1 MSVRIHAIAKEIN
14 KTSKEVL
21 EMLAGRGYDLKSA
34 SSTIDN
40 ITAQS
45 LIEEFISEGEVES
58 PKLEKETSEKVDPVP
73 SEEVKSKSKT
83 PIVKSKAD
91 LDREKKEKEEAEN
104 AQNKAE
110 DSEIEKG
117 TDSAEVTGPSA
128 EKKEGSS
135 ISPSTVMAPPPP
147 TPSNRASAPAPPTA
161 AGKAAVPSPPVSSQK
176 DDPADEESGV
186 VEGNLIIVKPPIVVR
201 DFAGFIG
208 LKPFQ
213 LISELME
220 MGIFASMNQAIEED
234 VARRVAKVKGFEL
247 EIKHRGE
254 KAETA
259 EKKKV
264 FVDENDEKYLRPR
277 APVVC
282 ILGHVDHGKTTLLD
296 TIRKANVV
304 SGEAGGITQHVGAY
318 QVSHKDQKITFL
330 DTPGHAA
337 FSKIRE
343 RGANLTDVAVL
354 VVAADDG
361 FMPQTDE
368 ALKFAQR
375 SQGTLIVAI
384 NKTDVKGADPEKV
397 KTQMQER
404 SIPPEDWGG
413 DVVTVPISA
422 LNGDKVDE
430 LLEMILLQ
438 AELMELKANPDAN
451 SEGVIVEA
459 RQEVG
464 RGPTATV
471 IVQKGTLKV
480 GDSIQSGSVHCKVKA
495 MIDDQG
501 NQVKSA
507 PPSTPVNILGWSG
520 VPEAGAPYKKFKN
533 EREARR
539 EAEEF
544 DNESKISIPKSGA
557 EESVE
562 SEGTSGVDA
571 LFAAISKSK
580 ATTYQVILKADV
592 RGSLEALEGSLD
604 MIKSDK
610 VILEVLQS
618 EVGQITKNDIKMAST
633 SSADILG
640 FNVKLENGVM
650 GEAKHMGIHIYQNN
664 IIYEIIDLVKE
675 NMANLLEPELVEK
688 KTGRAEVRQIF
699 RVSKG
704 RVVAGSMVME
714 GSIGRNKVARLMR
727 GGKVIA
733 EGKVETL
740 KRFKDDAT
748 EVKAGFECGIRL
760 DAFDKY
766 EEGDFIETFETEKIA
781 PVL

>member
-1 MSVRIHAIAKEIN
+1 M
-14 KTSKEVL
+14 
-21 EMLAGRGYDLKSA
+21 
-34 SSTIDN
+34 
-40 ITAQS
+40 
-45 LIEEFISEGEVES
+45 
-58 PKLEKETSEKVDPVP
+58 
-73 SEEVKSKSKT
+73 
-83 PIVKSKAD
+83 
-91 LDREKKEKEEAEN
+91 
-104 AQNKAE
+104 
-110 DSEIEKG
+110 
-117 TDSAEVTGPSA
+117 
-128 EKKEGSS
+128 
-135 ISPSTVMAPPPP
+135 
-147 TPSNRASAPAPPTA
+147 
-161 AGKAAVPSPPVSSQK
+161 
-176 DDPADEESGV
+176 
-186 VEGNLIIVKPPIVVR
+186 
-201 DFAGFIG
+201 
-208 LKPFQ
+208 
-213 LISELME
+213 
-220 MGIFASMNQAIEED
+220 
-234 VARRVAKVKGFEL
+234 
-247 EIKHRGE
+247 
-254 KAETA
+254 
-259 EKKKV
+259 
-264 FVDENDEKYLRPR
+264 
-277 APVVC
+277 
-282 ILGHVDHGKTTLLD
+282 GHVDHGKTTLLD
-296 TIRKANVV
+296 TIRQANVV

-318 QVSHKDQKITFL
+318 QISHNDQKITFL

-343 RGANLTDVAVL
+343 RGANLTDVSVL
-354 VVAADDG
+354 VIAADDG

-422 LNGDKVDE
+422 LKGDNVDE

-451 SEGVIVEA
+451 PEGVVIEA

-464 RGPTATV
+464 RGPTATI
-471 IVQKGTLKV
+471 IVQKGTLKI
-480 GDSIQSGSVHCKVKA
+480 GDSIQSGSVHCKIKA

-507 PPSTPVNILGWSG
+507 PPSTPVNVLGWSG
-520 VPEAGAPYKKFKN
+520 VPEAGAPCKKFKN

-539 EAEEF
+539 EAEDF
-544 DNESKISIPKSGA
+544 DNQGKVPKHIASD
-557 EESVE
+557 EESSETEE
-562 SEGTSGVDA
+562 SSGVDA

-580 ATTYQVILKADV
+580 ATTYKVILKADV
-592 RGSLEALEGSLD
+592 RGSLEALVGSLE
-604 MIKSDK
+604 MIESDK
-610 VILEVLQS
+610 VILEILQS
-618 EVGQITKNDIKMAST
+618 EVGQVTKNDIKMAST
-633 SSADILG
+633 SGADVLG

-650 GEAKHMGIHIYQNN
+650 GDAKHLGINVYQNN

-714 GSIGRNKVARLMR
+714 GAIGRNKVARLMR
-727 GGKVIA
+727 GGEVVA

-740 KRFKDDAT
+740 KRFKDDVT

-781 PVL
+781 PSL

>member
-21 EMLAGRGYDLKSA
+21 EILSKRGYDLKSA

-45 LIEEFISEGEVES
+45 LIEEFSSSSGDES
-58 PKLEKETSEKVDPVP
+58 SQTETSADTSAVDKEASSGATDKKV
-73 SEEVKSKSKT
+73 
-83 PIVKSKAD
+83 PIVRTKAD
-91 LDREKKEKEEAEN
+91 LDREKREKEEAEN
-104 AQNKAE
+104 AKKQEELKAE
-110 DSEIEKG
+110 SSDVSEVVE
-117 TDSAEVTGPSA
+117 SASDVP
-128 EKKEGSS
+128 EKK
-135 ISPSTVMAPPPP
+135 SPSMAPPPP
-147 TPSNRASAPAPPTA
+147 SRRASAPPPPPG
-161 AGKAAVPSPPVSSQK
+161 AGKSVIPSPPAATPSPVEAKS
-176 DDPADEESGV
+176 DDDGVGV
-186 VEGNLIIVKPPIVVR
+186 VEGNLIMVKPPIVVR

-220 MGIFASMNQAIEED
+220 MGIFASMNQSIEED
-234 VARRVAKVKGFEL
+234 VARRVAKSKGFEL

-254 KAETA
+254 KAEPVS
-259 EKKKV
+259 KKKV
-264 FVDENDEKYLRPR
+264 VIDENDEKFLKPRP
-277 APVVC
+277 PVVC

-318 QVSHKDQKITFL
+318 QITHNNQKITFL

-375 SQGTLIVAI
+375 AQGTLVVAI
-384 NKTDVKGADPEKV
+384 NKMDSKGADADKV

-422 LNGDKVDE
+422 LKGDNIED

-438 AELMELKANPDAN
+438 SELMELKANPDAN
-451 SEGVIVEA
+451 AEGVIVEA

-464 RGPTATV
+464 RGPTATI

-480 GDSIQSGSVHCKVKA
+480 GDAIQSGAVHCKVKA

-501 NQVKSA
+501 NNLKSA

-520 VPEAGAPYKKFKN
+520 VPEAGATYKKFKN

-544 DNESKISIPKSGA
+544 ENLNKFTPPPA
-557 EESVE
+557 EETAADSDE
-562 SEGTSGVDA
+562 SSGVDA

-580 ATTYQVILKADV
+580 ATTYKVILKADV
-592 RGSLEALEGSLD
+592 RGSLEALKGSLEL
-604 MIKSDK
+604 IQSDK
-610 VILEVLQS
+610 VLLEVLQS
-618 EVGQITKNDIKMAST
+618 EVGQVTKNDVKMAST
-633 SSADILG
+633 SGADILG

-650 GEAKHMGIHIYQNN
+650 GEAKHLGIQVFQNN

-688 KTGRAEVRQIF
+688 KTGRAEIRQIF

-714 GSIGRNKVARLMR
+714 GSIGRNKIARLMR
-727 GGKVIA
+727 GGEMIA

-740 KRFKDDAT
+740 KRFKDDVN

-766 EEGDFIETFETEKIA
+766 EEGDFIETFEVDKIT
-781 PVL
+781 PSL

>member
-1 MSVRIHAIAKEIN
+1 
-14 KTSKEVL
+14 
-21 EMLAGRGYDLKSA
+21 
-34 SSTIDN
+34 
-40 ITAQS
+40 
-45 LIEEFISEGEVES
+45 
-58 PKLEKETSEKVDPVP
+58 
-73 SEEVKSKSKT
+73 
-83 PIVKSKAD
+83 
-91 LDREKKEKEEAEN
+91 
-104 AQNKAE
+104 
-110 DSEIEKG
+110 
-117 TDSAEVTGPSA
+117 
-128 EKKEGSS
+128 
-135 ISPSTVMAPPPP
+135 
-147 TPSNRASAPAPPTA
+147 
-161 AGKAAVPSPPVSSQK
+161 
-176 DDPADEESGV
+176 
-186 VEGNLIIVKPPIVVR
+186 
-201 DFAGFIG
+201 
-208 LKPFQ
+208 
-213 LISELME
+213 ME

>member
-21 EMLAGRGYDLKSA
+21 EILAGRGYDLKSA

-45 LIEEFISEGEVES
+45 LIEEFTINQNQEPDVGTSSVE
-58 PKLEKETSEKVDPVP
+58 EKVVSTKDD
-73 SEEVKSKSKT
+73 SSKVEKKA
-83 PIVKSKAD
+83 PIVKTKAD
-91 LDREKKEKEEAEN
+91 LDREKKEKEDAEKAEN
-104 AQNKAE
+104 NNEDDDSDTGDTVDQQN
-110 DSEIEKG
+110 
-117 TDSAEVTGPSA
+117 
-128 EKKEGSS
+128 
-135 ISPSTVMAPPPP
+135 ISMAPPPP
-147 TPSNRASAPAPPTA
+147 PPSMSASAPPPPTGAGKSAVPAPPTNQN
-161 AGKAAVPSPPVSSQK
+161 KK
-176 DDPADEESGV
+176 TENTADEQSGV

-234 VARRVAKVKGFEL
+234 VARQVAKVKGFEL

-254 KAETA
+254 KSETS
-259 EKKKV
+259 EKKKIV
-264 FVDENDEKYLRPR
+264 VDENDEKFLKER

-296 TIRKANVV
+296 TIRQANVV

-318 QVSHKDQKITFL
+318 QISHNDQKITFL

-343 RGANLTDVAVL
+343 RGANLTDVSVL
-354 VVAADDG
+354 VIAADDG

-422 LNGDKVDE
+422 LKGDNVDE

-451 SEGVIVEA
+451 SEGVVIEA

-464 RGPTATV
+464 RGPTATI
-471 IVQKGTLKV
+471 IVQKGTLKI
-480 GDSIQSGSVHCKVKA
+480 GDSIQSGSVHCKIKA

-507 PPSTPVNILGWSG
+507 PPSTPVNVLGWSG

-539 EAEEF
+539 EAEDF
-544 DNESKISIPKSGA
+544 DNQGKVPKHITSD
-557 EESVE
+557 EESSGTEE
-562 SEGTSGVDA
+562 SSGVDA

-580 ATTYQVILKADV
+580 ATTYKVILKADV
-592 RGSLEALEGSLD
+592 RGSLEALVGSLE
-604 MIKSDK
+604 MIESDK
-610 VILEVLQS
+610 VILEILQS
-618 EVGQITKNDIKMAST
+618 EVGQVTKNDIKMAST
-633 SSADILG
+633 SGADVLG

-650 GEAKHMGIHIYQNN
+650 GDAKHLGINVYQNN

-675 NMANLLEPELVEK
+675 NMANLLEPELIEK

-714 GSIGRNKVARLMR
+714 GAIGRNKVARLMR
-727 GGKVIA
+727 GGEVVA

-740 KRFKDDAT
+740 KRFKDDVT

-781 PVL
+781 PSL

>member
-21 EMLAGRGYDLKSA
+21 EILSKRGYDLKSA

-45 LIEEFISEGEVES
+45 LIEEFSSSSGDES
-58 PKLEKETSEKVDPVP
+58 SQTETSADTSAVDKEASSGTTDKKV
-73 SEEVKSKSKT
+73 
-83 PIVKSKAD
+83 PIVRTKAD
-91 LDREKKEKEEAEN
+91 LDREKREKEEAEN
-104 AQNKAE
+104 AKKQEELKAE
-110 DSEIEKG
+110 ASDVSEVVE
-117 TDSAEVTGPSA
+117 SASDVP
-128 EKKEGSS
+128 EKK
-135 ISPSTVMAPPPP
+135 SPSMAPPPP
-147 TPSNRASAPAPPTA
+147 SRRASAPPPPPG
-161 AGKAAVPSPPVSSQK
+161 AGKSVIPSPPAATPSPVEAKS
-176 DDPADEESGV
+176 DDDGVGV
-186 VEGNLIIVKPPIVVR
+186 VEGNLIMVKPPIVVR

-220 MGIFASMNQAIEED
+220 MGIFASMNQSIEED
-234 VARRVAKVKGFEL
+234 VARRVAKSKGFEL

-254 KAETA
+254 KAEPVS
-259 EKKKV
+259 KKKV
-264 FVDENDEKYLRPR
+264 VIDENDEKFLKPRP
-277 APVVC
+277 PVVC

-318 QVSHKDQKITFL
+318 QITHNNQKITFL

-375 SQGTLIVAI
+375 AQGTLVVAI
-384 NKTDVKGADPEKV
+384 NKMDSKGADADKV

-422 LNGDKVDE
+422 LKGDNIED

-438 AELMELKANPDAN
+438 SELMELKANPDAN
-451 SEGVIVEA
+451 AEGVIVEA

-464 RGPTATV
+464 RGPTATI

-480 GDSIQSGSVHCKVKA
+480 GDAIQSGAVHCKVKA

-501 NQVKSA
+501 NNLKSA

-520 VPEAGAPYKKFKN
+520 VPEAGATYKKFKN

-544 DNESKISIPKSGA
+544 ENLNKFTPPPA
-557 EESVE
+557 EETAADSDE
-562 SEGTSGVDA
+562 SSGVDA

-580 ATTYQVILKADV
+580 ATTYKVILKADV
-592 RGSLEALEGSLD
+592 RGSLEALKGSLEL
-604 MIKSDK
+604 IQSDK
-610 VILEVLQS
+610 VLLEVLQS
-618 EVGQITKNDIKMAST
+618 EVGQVTKNDVKMAST
-633 SSADILG
+633 SGADILG

-650 GEAKHMGIHIYQNN
+650 GEAKHLGIQVFQNN

-688 KTGRAEVRQIF
+688 KTGRAEIRQIF

-714 GSIGRNKVARLMR
+714 GYIGRNKIARLMR
-727 GGKVIA
+727 GGEMIA

-740 KRFKDDAT
+740 KRFKDDVN

-766 EEGDFIETFETEKIA
+766 EEGDFIETFEVDKIT
-781 PVL
+781 PSL

>member
-21 EMLAGRGYDLKSA
+21 EILAGRGYDLKSA

-45 LIEEFISEGEVES
+45 LIEEFTINQNQDPDVGTSSVE
-58 PKLEKETSEKVDPVP
+58 EKVVSTKDD
-73 SEEVKSKSKT
+73 SSKVEKKA
-83 PIVKSKAD
+83 PIVKTKAD
-91 LDREKKEKEEAEN
+91 LDREKKEKE
-104 AQNKAE
+104 
-110 DSEIEKG
+110 D
-117 TDSAEVTGPSA
+117 A
-128 EKKEGSS
+128 EKVENNNEDDDSDTGDTVDQQN
-135 ISPSTVMAPPPP
+135 ISMAPPPP
-147 TPSNRASAPAPPTA
+147 PPPSMRASAPQPPAGAGKSAVPAPPTNQN
-161 AGKAAVPSPPVSSQK
+161 KK
-176 DDPADEESGV
+176 TENTADEQSGV

-234 VARRVAKVKGFEL
+234 VARQVAKVKGFEL

-254 KAETA
+254 KSETS
-259 EKKKV
+259 EKKKIV
-264 FVDENDEKYLRPR
+264 VDENDEKFLKER

-296 TIRKANVV
+296 TIRQANVV

-318 QVSHKDQKITFL
+318 QISHNDQKITFL

-343 RGANLTDVAVL
+343 RGANLTDVSVL
-354 VVAADDG
+354 VIAADDG

-422 LNGDKVDE
+422 LKGDNVDE

-451 SEGVIVEA
+451 SEGVVIEA

-464 RGPTATV
+464 RGPTATI
-471 IVQKGTLKV
+471 IVQKGTLKI
-480 GDSIQSGSVHCKVKA
+480 GDSIQSGSVHCKIKA

-507 PPSTPVNILGWSG
+507 PPSTPVNVLGWSG

-539 EAEEF
+539 EAEDF
-544 DNESKISIPKSGA
+544 DNQGKVPKHITSD
-557 EESVE
+557 EESSGTEE
-562 SEGTSGVDA
+562 SSGVDA

-580 ATTYQVILKADV
+580 ATTYKVILKADV
-592 RGSLEALEGSLD
+592 RGSLEALVGSLE
-604 MIKSDK
+604 MIESDK
-610 VILEVLQS
+610 VILEILQS
-618 EVGQITKNDIKMAST
+618 EVGQVTKNDIKMAST
-633 SSADILG
+633 SGADVLG

-650 GEAKHMGIHIYQNN
+650 GDAKHLGINVYQNN
-664 IIYEIIDLVKE
+664 IIYEIIDLVRE

-714 GSIGRNKVARLMR
+714 GAIGRNKVARLMR
-727 GGKVIA
+727 GGEVVA

-740 KRFKDDAT
+740 KRFKDDVT

-781 PVL
+781 PSL

>member
-58 PKLEKETSEKVDPVP
+58 PKLEKETSEKVDPAP

-234 VARRVAKVKGFEL
+234 VARRIAKVKGFEL

>member
-21 EMLAGRGYDLKSA
+21 EILAGRGYDLKSA

-45 LIEEFISEGEVES
+45 LIEEFIPKGEVDS
-58 PKLEKETSEKVDPVP
+58 PQLEKETSSKVDSAP
-73 SEEVKSKSKT
+73 SEEVKSKSKA

-91 LDREKKEKEEAEN
+91 LDREKKDKEEAEN
-104 AQNKAE
+104 AENKAE
-110 DSEIEKG
+110 DSDIEKG
-117 TDSAEVTGPSA
+117 TDSDEVTGTSA

-135 ISPSTVMAPPPP
+135 ISSSTVMAPPPP
-147 TPSNRASAPAPPTA
+147 APSNRASAPAPPTA

-264 FVDENDEKYLRPR
+264 VVDENDEKYLRPR

-507 PPSTPVNILGWSG
+507 LPSTPVNILGWSG

-544 DNESKISIPKSGA
+544 DNESKIAIPKSSA

-650 GEAKHMGIHIYQNN
+650 GEAKHMGINIYQNN

>member
-21 EMLAGRGYDLKSA
+21 EILAGRGYDLKSA

-45 LIEEFISEGEVES
+45 LIEEFTINQNQEPDVGTSSVE
-58 PKLEKETSEKVDPVP
+58 EKVVSTKDD
-73 SEEVKSKSKT
+73 SSKVEKKA
-83 PIVKSKAD
+83 PIVKTKAD
-91 LDREKKEKEEAEN
+91 LDREKKEKEDAEKAEN
-104 AQNKAE
+104 NNEDDDSDTGHTVDQQN
-110 DSEIEKG
+110 
-117 TDSAEVTGPSA
+117 
-128 EKKEGSS
+128 
-135 ISPSTVMAPPPP
+135 ISMAPPPP
-147 TPSNRASAPAPPTA
+147 SMRASAPPPPTGAGKSAVPAPPTNQN
-161 AGKAAVPSPPVSSQK
+161 KK
-176 DDPADEESGV
+176 TENTADEQSGV

-234 VARRVAKVKGFEL
+234 VARQVAKVKGFEL

-254 KAETA
+254 KSETS
-259 EKKKV
+259 EKKKIV
-264 FVDENDEKYLRPR
+264 VDENDEKFLKER

-296 TIRKANVV
+296 TIRQANVV

-318 QVSHKDQKITFL
+318 QISHNDQKITFL

-343 RGANLTDVAVL
+343 RGANLTDVSVL
-354 VVAADDG
+354 VIAADDG

-422 LNGDKVDE
+422 LKGDNVDE

-451 SEGVIVEA
+451 SEGVVIEA

-464 RGPTATV
+464 RGPTATI
-471 IVQKGTLKV
+471 IVQKGTLKI
-480 GDSIQSGSVHCKVKA
+480 GDSIQSGSVHCKIKA

-507 PPSTPVNILGWSG
+507 PPSTPVNVLGWSG

-539 EAEEF
+539 EAEDF
-544 DNESKISIPKSGA
+544 DNQGKVPKHITSD
-557 EESVE
+557 EESSGTEE
-562 SEGTSGVDA
+562 SSGVDA

-580 ATTYQVILKADV
+580 ATTYKVILKADV
-592 RGSLEALEGSLD
+592 RGSLEALVGSLE
-604 MIKSDK
+604 MIESDK
-610 VILEVLQS
+610 VILEILQS
-618 EVGQITKNDIKMAST
+618 EVGQVTKNDIKMAST
-633 SSADILG
+633 SGADVLG

-650 GEAKHMGIHIYQNN
+650 GDAKHLGINVYQNN
-664 IIYEIIDLVKE
+664 IIYEIIDLVRE

-714 GSIGRNKVARLMR
+714 GAIGRNKVARLMR
-727 GGKVIA
+727 GGEVVA

-740 KRFKDDAT
+740 KRFKDDVT

-781 PVL
+781 PSL